1 MYNTE
6 FSLHSMLDMERDLE
20 KSLQEIMK
28 VKKICDLSPSLM
40 KQANKDTVIKLVST
54 LTGALTRSSELLQL
68 AAADV
73 DKLKNDQLR
82 LQSELLSAKEDVLT
96 GKNEQLAEM
105 KTAVKSEIKSWAD
118 VVGKNCNS
126 SETITPKK
134 IKEAVK
140 SAVIEEDRLHNVMMY
155 GLEELDEDGSNE
167 EDKRQIAEIMHEI
180 GLFSGDVIIGRIG
193 EVKEGNIRPIR
204 VRFERKEYVLNVL
217 SKARQLKNSELYSSV
232 YLGPDRTMEQRT
244 AHRKLVEELKKKR
257 LESPDRVFFIKD
269 NTVCSKPRQS
279 DED

>member
-1 MYNTE
+1 
-6 FSLHSMLDMERDLE
+6 
-20 KSLQEIMK
+20 MK
-28 VKKICDLSPSLM
+28 VKNIRDLSPSLM

-73 DKLKNDQLR
+73 DKLKTDQLR

-96 GKNEQLAEM
+96 GKNEQLVEM

-126 SETITPKK
+126 SETITPKN

-140 SAVIEEDRLHNVMMY
+140 SAVIEEDRLHNIMIY
-155 GLEELDEDGSNE
+155 GLEELDEEGSNE

-180 GLFSGDVIIGRIG
+180 GLFSDDVIIGRIG
-193 EVKEGNIRPIR
+193 
-204 VRFERKEYVLNVL
+204 
-217 SKARQLKNSELYSSV
+217 
-232 YLGPDRTMEQRT
+232 
-244 AHRKLVEELKKKR
+244 
-257 LESPDRVFFIKD
+257 
-269 NTVCSKPRQS
+269 
-279 DED
+279 